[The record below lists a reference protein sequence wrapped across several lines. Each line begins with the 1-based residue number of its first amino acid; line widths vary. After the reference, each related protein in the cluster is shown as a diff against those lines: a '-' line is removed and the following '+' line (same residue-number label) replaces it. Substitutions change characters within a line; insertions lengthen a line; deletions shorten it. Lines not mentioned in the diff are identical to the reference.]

1 MIIGSNLEN
10 QEIEKRIAI
19 TPEIVKKY
27 ISLGFGINLIHNYG
41 AHIGFQDSNYEK
53 LGAKII
59 FDEKDLINNSDIII
73 QIRLPNDNYLSL
85 IKENQ
90 TIIGSLDIHANKEKL
105 KNLLNKKINIF
116 SLDLLPRI
124 TRAQSMDILSS
135 QANLAGYKAVV
146 ESFANF
152 EKAIPMMMTAAGT
165 VPAAKVLVVGAG
177 VAGLQA
183 IATAKR
189 MGAIVF
195 ATDVRMASKEQV
207 ESLGVKFLIVEG
219 SENLETQGGYAKEA
233 SDDFKKKQEDL
244 LRETLKK
251 IDIVICT
258 ALIPGKKAPLIIKEN
273 MLKNLKAGAIIYD
286 LAVAQGG
293 NVVFSE
299 IDKIVDKN
307 GVKIMGERNI
317 LNKLPISASNLY
329 SKNLFNFVL
338 NLYDKKNKKIN
349 INLGDEIIKK
359 TLID

>member
-1 MIIGSNLEN
+1 MADFTFWF
-10 QEIEKRIAI
+10 IAI
-19 TPEIVKKY
+19 LTVASAIMVVMSK
-27 ISLGFGINLIHNYG
+27 SLLYSAYSLLVTFLGVTALYVFLWADFLAVVQVVVYVGGILVLIIFGIMLTN
-41 AHIGFQDSNYEK
+41 
-53 LGAKII
+53 KI
-59 FDEKDLINNSDIII
+59 S
-73 QIRLPNDNYLSL
+73 SV
-85 IKENQ
+85 
-90 TIIGSLDIHANKEKL
+90 
-105 KNLLNKKINIF
+105 NI
-116 SLDLLPRI
+116 SH
-124 TRAQSMDILSS
+124 TSVQ
-135 QANLAGYKAVV
+135 
-146 ESFANF
+146 
-152 EKAIPMMMTAAGT
+152 
-165 VPAAKVLVVGAG
+165 
-177 VAGLQA
+177 
-183 IATAKR
+183 KR

-195 ATDVRMASKEQV
+195 ATDVRMAAREQV
-207 ESLGVKFLIVEG
+207 ESLGGKFLTVEG
-219 SENLETQGGYAKEA
+219 SENLETESGYAKETSEA
-233 SDDFKKKQEDL
+233 FKKKQENL
-244 LRETLKK
+244 LSETLKK